1 MTSKTVSFII
11 ISVGDGMSLEKIVEK
26 SELLDCYGALLTAR
40 RRECLDLYY
49 NENLTLSEIADCF
62 RISRQAVHDAMA
74 RGEEQLLLY
83 ESVLHLAALRKVR
96 EQEAP
101 ALLAL
106 VPEGSRDEARNILET
121 MDVI

>member
-1 MTSKTVSFII
+1 MTGKAISFII
-11 ISVGDGMSLEKIVEK
+11 VSVGDGMSLEKIVEK